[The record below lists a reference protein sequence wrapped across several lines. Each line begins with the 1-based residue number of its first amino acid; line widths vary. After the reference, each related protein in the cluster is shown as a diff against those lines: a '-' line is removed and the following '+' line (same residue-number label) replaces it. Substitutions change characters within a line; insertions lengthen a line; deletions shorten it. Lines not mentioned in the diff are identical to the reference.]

1 MKKTCLSR
9 SFFKCKGELPAVKGD
24 ENQLKQVLINLLKNA
39 FDAMN
44 KGGNIIVDAQAKND
58 IVIITIA
65 DQGPGI
71 PADLISQVTK
81 PFFTTKEKG
90 TGLGLVIT
98 EKIIRQHNGNIT
110 ITSQIG
116 EGTTVIISFP
126 VSHSLI
132 R

>member
-1 MKKTCLSR
+1 M
-9 SFFKCKGELPAVKGD
+9 
-24 ENQLKQVLINLLKNA
+24 KNA